1 MVTVDLNISFL
12 LIHFQIPFLIK
23 ELLDKH
29 FDSEDAVK
37 NILFS
42 SSSRGQLD
50 TDKSDR
56 TLGLRDNQ
64 SSVRKR
70 EDGVSDWLFPGQGD
84 SADRQEHMAA
94 FLPWTESQDPW
105 VGLEKTDASA
115 LLEIPG
121 DSNLHSTAIDIN
133 SAMYRKIPDSKAK
146 EHVPRVTMH
155 HLGLETEIHSISMLA
170 RRPGEVISNQYS
182 LEEIKGSGEQR
193 KEGCAGIAQKE
204 PYDITYLTAQKMLD
218 NFISQIPSQSK
229 ERQSQRDREDRDWT
243 RGPKEGL

>member
-84 SADRQEHMAA
+84 SADRQEHVAA

-121 DSNLHSTAIDIN
+121 DSNLHSTAVDIN
-133 SAMYRKIPDSKAK
+133 STMYRKIPDAKAK
-146 EHVPRVTMH
+146 EHVPRVTMQ

-170 RRPGEVISNQYS
+170 RRPGEVLSNQYS

-229 ERQSQRDREDRDWT
+229 ERQSQRDREVGDWT
-243 RGPKEGL
+243 RGPTEGL